1 MKHSGAPSTGDII
14 KIDYQFG
21 DSRYALVVDE
31 RGREIAIK
39 YLKDYM
45 TGWPSDYTWWIQRA
59 PDNHASKITVVSSA
73 PSNSDVKKFNALSRG
88 SRRKV

>member
-14 KIDYQFG
+14 RIDYKFG
-21 DSRYALVVDE
+21 ESRYALVVGE
-31 RGREIAIK
+31 RGIEIAIK

-59 PDNHASKITVVSSA
+59 PDNHASKITVVSATAS
-73 PSNSDVKKFNALSRG
+73 SSKEKFNAPNNHLTT
-88 SRRKV
+88 

>member
-14 KIDYQFG
+14 RIDYQFG
-21 DSRYALVVDE
+21 SSRYALVVDE

-59 PDNHASKITVVSSA
+59 PDNHASKITVVSAA
-73 PSNSDVKKFNALSRG
+73 PCRSKEKFNALNNHLTT
-88 SRRKV
+88 